1 MGTQLTGNNEK
12 LEEKYYTIK
21 DFFVQGMGRLIA
33 TSCPVNHREINTLSV
48 EHLHSISHLHISVKI
63 VVPELSSNAL
73 VCFSL
78 CVLLHAEAGA
88 QQVLQGLAIEC
99 TCWQGS
105 AQLSYIAHLKRQW
118 LCKVGLG
125 WPAAALMP
133 TLLPA
138 SFVDKPSPSAD
149 ES

>member
-1 MGTQLTGNNEK
+1 M
-12 LEEKYYTIK
+12 
-21 DFFVQGMGRLIA
+21 
-33 TSCPVNHREINTLSV
+33 SV
-48 EHLHSISHLHISVKI
+48 EHLHSISHLDISVKI

-78 CVLLHAEAGA
+78 CELLHAEAGA

-125 WPAAALMP
+125 WPE
-133 TLLPA
+133 LL
-138 SFVDKPSPSAD
+138 
-149 ES
+149 